1 MYKYLLLLSITAVL
15 CAQDFTDVYLLKSD
29 SRHLL
34 KDGDV
39 LLEGDKIEFDL
50 KSKREVKIYYQINK
64 ETKEALQVSESQNL
78 ILDSQRG
85 ELKFFFETKS
95 GTKSITF
102 YTNPELF
109 STAEDKNQ
117 KNTFLTKDRIYIDQ
131 TNVITNDRGVREA
144 DVIIPKLE
152 SSTVIINS
160 DGKIGAGVII
170 NDGKNIL
177 TNYHV
182 VEPNEKNIYIALKP
196 KDTYNPSKSSY
207 YKAKLIKVD
216 MLKDLALL
224 ELPKDLIE
232 DKLISSM
239 KMGNVKDLKKGIDIY
254 NMGHPLG
261 YYYAFEYGMLNNVL
275 DNYSWTVHKA
285 KKVLQY
291 SMNSNRGNS
300 GSPVINDKLEL
311 IGIGAFSNT
320 KGSNLNFAI
329 SIEDIKE
336 FLEAKKDVR
345 FVKKDPNNY
354 KDKIIQQGL
363 NKNVRLAKLDRNG
376 NGVPDAM
383 MKDFDKDGKWDI
395 IAYDTDED
403 GSYERV
409 TSF

>member
-1 MYKYLLLLSITAVL
+1 MYKYLLLTLITAAL
-15 CAQDFTDVYLLKSD
+15 YAQDLADVYLLKSD
-29 SRHLL
+29 SRYLL
-34 KDGDV
+34 KDGDI

-64 ETKEALQVSESQNL
+64 ETKEPLRVSKSQNL
-78 ILDSQRG
+78 VLDSQRG
-85 ELKFFFETKS
+85 ELMFIFETKS
-95 GTKSITF
+95 DTKSITF

-109 STAEDKNQ
+109 GTTEDKNQ
-117 KNTFLTKDRIYIDQ
+117 KNTFLTKNRIYVDQ
-131 TNVITNDRGVREA
+131 SKVITNDRGVREA
-144 DVIIPKLE
+144 DIIIPKLE

-160 DGKIGAGVII
+160 EGKIGAGVII
-170 NDGKNIL
+170 NNGKNIL

-196 KDTYNPSKSSY
+196 KNSYNPSKSSY

-224 ELPKDLIE
+224 ELPKDLM
-232 DKLISSM
+232 KNKSISSLEL
-239 KMGNVKDLKKGIDIY
+239 GSVKDLKKGIDIY

-336 FLEAKKDVR
+336 FLNAKKDVR
-345 FVKKDPNNY
+345 FVKKDPNSY

-363 NKNVRLAKLDRNG
+363 YQNVRIAKLDRNG

-383 MKDFDKDGKWDI
+383 MKDFDKDGRWDV

>member
-1 MYKYLLLLSITAVL
+1 MYKYLLLLLVTTIL
-15 CAQDFTDVYLLKSD
+15 YAQEFTDIYLIKSD
-29 SRHLL
+29 SSYPL
-34 KDGDV
+34 KDGDI
-39 LLEGDKIEFDL
+39 LFAGDKIKFDF
-50 KSKREVKIYYQINK
+50 KSNKKVKIYYKINQESKKQIQIKDN
-64 ETKEALQVSESQNL
+64 ENL
-78 ILDSQRG
+78 VLDSQSG
-85 ELKFFFETKS
+85 KLKFIFEYQNIQE
-95 GTKSITF
+95 SIFF
-102 YTNPELF
+102 YTNPSSFRLA
-109 STAEDKNQ
+109 SEDKQENMFFSQ
-117 KNTFLTKDRIYIDQ
+117 DGIYIDY
-131 TNVITNDRGVREA
+131 TKVITNDRGAREA
-144 DVIIPKLE
+144 NIIIPKLE

-160 DGKIGAGVII
+160 RGKIGAGVII
-170 NDGKNIL
+170 NNGQNIL

-182 VEPNEKNIYIALKP
+182 VEPDEKNIYIATKP
-196 KDTYNPSKSSY
+196 KETYNPSKSSY
-207 YKAKLIKVD
+207 YKAKLLKVD

-224 ELPKDLIE
+224 ELPKDLTE
-232 DKLISSM
+232 DKSISSI
-239 KMGNVKDLKKGIDIY
+239 KMGNAKDLKKGIDIY

-300 GSPVINDKLEL
+300 GSPVINDQLEL

-336 FLEAKKDVR
+336 FLKAKKDVR
-345 FVKKDPNNY
+345 LVKKDPNSY

-363 NKNVRLAKLDRNG
+363 NRNVRLAKLDRNG

-383 MKDFDKDGKWDI
+383 IKDFDKDGKWDV